1 MLNKK
6 QISFNSGVLQIH
18 DAQQES
24 IIINFVN
31 YDVVCEQAVKEFLL
45 QVIELY
51 FFYVFIMFL
60 AFFYVFIMFLAKD
73 FLSDVKKGLRW

>member
-1 MLNKK
+1 MLNKQ
-6 QISFNSGVLQIH
+6 QITFYSGLLQIP

-24 IIINFVN
+24 VIINLVD

-51 FFYVFIMFL
+51 FF
-60 AFFYVFIMFLAKD
+60 
-73 FLSDVKKGLRW
+73 

>member
-6 QISFNSGVLQIH
+6 QITFNSGILHIH

-24 IIINFVN
+24 IIINFVD

-51 FFYVFIMFL
+51 FINGTIEFL
-60 AFFYVFIMFLAKD
+60 VNDLLSHAK
-73 FLSDVKKGLRW
+73 KCLRW

>member
-6 QISFNSGVLQIH
+6 QITFNSGILQIQ

-24 IIINFVN
+24 IIINFVD

-45 QVIELY
+45 QVNELY
-51 FFYVFIMFL
+51 FF
-60 AFFYVFIMFLAKD
+60 
-73 FLSDVKKGLRW
+73 